1 MTIAVR
7 TSGDPLTLAPRIRQ
21 ALREI
26 DPTLPVVK
34 IDTVDEQLGDVLI
47 QERLMAT
54 LSGFFG
60 AVALVLACLGLYGVV
75 SYSVGRRTSEIGIRL
90 ALGAT
95 RGGVLGMILRE
106 SLVLVSAGVA
116 IGIPVTVAGA
126 RLVSSRLFGV
136 SATDPLTIAAAM
148 LVMMAV
154 ATAAAL
160 IPASRA
166 SRVDPMAALR
176 CE

>member
-1 MTIAVR
+1 MSIAVR
-7 TSGDPLTLAPRIRQ
+7 TSGDPRVLAPRIRE

-26 DPTLPVVK
+26 DPSLPVVK

-60 AVALVLACLGLYGVV
+60 VIALLLACFGLYGVV
-75 SYSVGRRTSEIGIRL
+75 SYAVGRRTSEIGIRL
-90 ALGAT
+90 TLGAT

-106 SLVLVSAGVA
+106 SLALVVAGLA
-116 IGIPVTVAGA
+116 IGVPITLAGA
-126 RLVSSRLFGV
+126 RLVAARLFGV
-136 SATDPLTIAAAM
+136 QPTDPATIAIATLTM
-148 LVMMAV
+148 SAV
-154 ATAAAL
+154 AAAAAL
-160 IPASRA
+160 VPANRA
-166 SRVDPMAALR
+166 SRVDPMISLR